1 MNSAARSDWDVRT
14 DDGTV
19 VVELPRQ
26 LVLDER
32 AAQRLHESL
41 VDAIFRP
48 GVTEV
53 RWLVAV
59 EHPLSAGLYDVVSE
73 AARTA
78 AEHGAVDWHIV
89 AEHESKAAAL
99 ERAVTGVETTVDTA
113 DRDAQQA
120 V

>member
-1 MNSAARSDWDVRT
+1 MQPAAGSDWDVRI

-19 VVELPRQ
+19 VVELPRR
-26 LVLDER
+26 LTLSE
-32 AAQRLHESL
+32 AAADRMGEALSAA
-41 VDAIFRP
+41 VSRP

-73 AARTA
+73 VARTA
-78 AEHGAVDWHIV
+78 VEHGTTEWRIV

-99 ERAVTGVETTVDTA
+99 ERAVTGVDTTVVTA
-113 DRDAQQA
+113 ERDPQQA
-120 V
+120 A